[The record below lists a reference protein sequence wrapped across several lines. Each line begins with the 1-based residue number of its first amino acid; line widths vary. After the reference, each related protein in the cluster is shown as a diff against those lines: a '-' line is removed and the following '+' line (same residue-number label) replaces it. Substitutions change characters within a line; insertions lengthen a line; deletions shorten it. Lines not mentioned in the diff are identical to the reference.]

1 MNKYLLHGNDPL
13 VITIPIDTPFADAS
27 GYTWIVNKLSPQDG
41 TPAFANGSL
50 VDVDGVAGI
59 RFTVD
64 PSVVGIRSLFRLHYE
79 NQSGTIG
86 GNIDFLVVADDT
98 LVVGKNSFLNYYDAL
113 VLADEISGLQF
124 LKGLSQEEFSAALV
138 TAYET
143 INTMVFVDSTGEHY
157 ELGTYDEDKLN
168 TLDPGFLRALRIAQ
182 LIEANEMSDI
192 NSIHYKRLDG
202 LMSETIGESSMM
214 FRPGNIQNFAVTRR
228 SMTFLRN
235 YILLRARLARV

>member
-13 VITIPIDTPFADAS
+13 VITLPIGIAFADAT
-27 GYTWIVNKLSPQDG
+27 GYVWTINKLSPKDG
-41 TPAFANGSL
+41 TPSFANGTL

-59 RFTVD
+59 RFSID
-64 PSVVGIRSLFRLHYE
+64 PTLVEVRAIFRLSFE
-79 NQSGTIG
+79 DAQGITG
-86 GNIDFLVVADDT
+86 GNIDFLVVADDVM
-98 LVVGKNSFLNYYDAL
+98 VVGKNSFQTYYDAVL
-113 VLADEISGLQF
+113 LADEISGLQYI
-124 LKGLSQEEFSAALV
+124 KALSQEEFSAAMV

-157 ELGTYDEDKLN
+157 ELGTYDEAKLN

-182 LIEANEMSDI
+182 LVEANEMSDV

-235 YILLRARLARV
+235 YILLRARLARA